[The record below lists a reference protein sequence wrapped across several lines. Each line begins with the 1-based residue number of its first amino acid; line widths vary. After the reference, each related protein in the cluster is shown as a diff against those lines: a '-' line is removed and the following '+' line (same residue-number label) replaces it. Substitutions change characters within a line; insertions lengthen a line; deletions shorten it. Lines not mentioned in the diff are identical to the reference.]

1 MNWET
6 ITIIITLIG
15 GIIGTI
21 TKLFND
27 YSTLKHDVKDL
38 TTRIDE
44 LEKSFNVNE
53 QTLNNIDRKMIEI
66 LVKLD
71 LIMRNFSL
79 EIKDNE

>member
-6 ITIIITLIG
+6 IAIIVSLITGL
-15 GIIGTI
+15 IGTI
-21 TKLFND
+21 IKLFND

-38 TTRIDE
+38 TERIDD

-71 LIMRNFSL
+71 LIMKKFSM
-79 EIKDNE
+79 EIVE